1 MQSAIPLET
10 PKVFEKSLII
20 FRSARTSCTP
30 PDPFVK
36 NFSRPIWSGFMGLS
50 IVKENQATHV
60 SGKIVQLKGYH
71 VDLLLKS
78 HKTRRQTGNDKIIL
92 NN

>member
-60 SGKIVQLKGYH
+60 SGKIVFCKVTTLIDCSRVTKQDGSLEMTK
-71 VDLLLKS
+71 
-78 HKTRRQTGNDKIIL
+78 
-92 NN
+92 